1 MDILH
6 IMAGAAHG
14 GAETACID
22 MVLAMHESGQRVGL
36 VTRTNPRNQRLIDAG
51 IPVYTLPFG
60 GAIDIYTPFAL
71 KRIFKQFRPQ
81 IVQTWMSRAA
91 AKTPRWA
98 PSMGIPRYTVVSRL
112 GGYYALK
119 YFKNTD
125 FFTTITPLIREWLI
139 KEGVAPDN
147 VLHINN
153 FAEVEHAPTPASR
166 AAAGIPDHAPLLLGL
181 GRLHPSKAFDVL
193 IKAVADLPNVHV
205 WIAGEG
211 PARADLENLIETLGV
226 QNRVKLLGWR
236 DDRAALFKASDIC
249 IFCSRY
255 EPFGTVFVQS
265 WAQEVPVIVAD
276 SDGPREFVRHNK
288 DGLVVP
294 KDDVEALKS
303 ALTTLLADQALQTK
317 LVKNGLA
324 RYQNEFTK
332 QAAVGAYLALYQK
345 LLG

>member
-36 VTRTNPRNQRLIDAG
+36 VTRSNPRNKRLTQAG
-51 IPVYTLPFG
+51 IPLYTLPFG
-60 GAIDIYTPFAL
+60 GAIDLYTPFAM

-91 AKTPRWA
+91 AKTPRWS
-98 PSMGIPRYTVVSRL
+98 PSMGIPHYQVVSRL

-125 FFTTITPLIREWLI
+125 FFTTITPLIRDWLI
-139 KEGVAPDN
+139 NEGVAPDT

-153 FAEVEHAPTPASR
+153 FAEVEQAPAPASR
-166 AAAGIPDHAPLLLGL
+166 AASGIPEDASLLLGL

-193 IKAVADLPNVHV
+193 IKAVANLPGVHA

-211 PARADLENLIETLGV
+211 PARADLESLIQSLNVAG
-226 QNRVKLLGWR
+226 RVKLLGWR

-249 IFCSRY
+249 VFCSRY

-265 WAQEVPVIVAD
+265 WAQGIPVIVAD
-276 SDGPREFVRHNK
+276 SDGPREFVRHNE

-294 KDDVEALKS
+294 KDDTEALKT
-303 ALTTLLADQALQTK
+303 AVATLLADQALQGK
-317 LVKNGLA
+317 LVKNGAA
-324 RYQNEFTK
+324 RYKNEFTK
-332 QAAVGAYLALYQK
+332 DAAVGAYLALYQK
-345 LLG
+345 LLA